1 MQTINDR
8 ITDAI
13 IEGITE
19 SMDENEGVID
29 FEVEVDENTIVEVK
43 GWYEQD
49 GYCEDDYYN
58 GTGGWI
64 TTKSYVCIDDYKVY
78 TFDSEGGEVEN
89 DIKIDT
95 DEIEKQFAA

>member
-1 MQTINDR
+1 MQTINDI
-8 ITDAI
+8 ITKAI

-19 SMDENEGVID
+19 SMSENEGALEFDLDI
-29 FEVEVDENTIVEVK
+29 DENTYVEVR

-49 GYCEDDYYN
+49 GYYENDYYS

-64 TTKSYVCIDDYKVY
+64 TTHSYVCITDYKVY